1 MKSWIR
7 LIPFEE
13 AEGRLKTIY
22 QRLVTQGGT
31 IDNIL
36 KSHSLRP
43 HTLEGHMAL
52 YKSVLHH
59 SRNRLP
65 RALLEALGVYASIL
79 NACAYCA
86 DHHAAGLAKL
96 VGQQAAANQR
106 AALEDDAPESAFEGR
121 GLAAMRYARTL
132 TLAPSEL
139 ERRHFEALLAAGF
152 DEGEVLEINQVVSYF
167 AYANRTVL
175 GLGITTEGDELGLS
189 PSAVDDPDDW
199 RHH

>member
-43 HTLEGHMAL
+43 HALEGHMAL

-106 AALEDDAPESAFEGR
+106 AALEDGR
-121 GLAAMRYARTL
+121 SR
-132 TLAPSEL
+132 
-139 ERRHFEALLAAGF
+139 ERVRG
-152 DEGEVLEINQVVSYF
+152 
-167 AYANRTVL
+167 
-175 GLGITTEGDELGLS
+175 
-189 PSAVDDPDDW
+189 P
-199 RHH
+199 